1 MAWHTAMESR
11 IDSPADDSESLAKQV
26 RSAVIWRSGS
36 QILAQLVQWG
46 VTFLVIRLL
55 TPADYG
61 LFAMTQVM
69 LCLLNM
75 LNGHGLA
82 SGLIQAKH
90 VTPRDIRQ
98 LFGMLIVVNVGL
110 GAAQFALAPVV
121 AAYYRQPLVADM
133 LRVQS
138 LSYLTTPF
146 LALSYALLARQM
158 EFRQQAWV
166 NIMSSLVGAGAALG
180 GALAGWGVWT
190 LVLAPIARFTAR
202 AIGMTIA
209 ARAYYWPSFD
219 FRGAGALARYG
230 AFIAASQ
237 LFWFAQSQADVII
250 AGRQFAPHMLGIYT
264 ESLFLAQ
271 VFVSKFVPPLNEV
284 AFSAYARLQHD
295 DGAVARAF
303 VGSARMIMVLALPF
317 YIGLAVTA
325 EPIVLTMMGPKWAE
339 AAPIV
344 QLLAL
349 AMPFMTLQ
357 VLLSPVCDAIG
368 RPEISVRNGAAGAV
382 ILTTAYLLGAQWG
395 ATGLGWAWVIGY
407 PVFLGVGL
415 WRILPV
421 IGVQASVLMR
431 ALTPPMFAAL
441 GMGGAVSLIAQALP
455 PMAPA
460 ARLAILVASGA
471 AIYLGWLALFAR
483 GMVGELNRTI
493 RGRAQPA

>member
-1 MAWHTAMESR
+1 
-11 IDSPADDSESLAKQV
+11 
-26 RSAVIWRSGS
+26 
-36 QILAQLVQWG
+36 
-46 VTFLVIRLL
+46 
-55 TPADYG
+55 
-61 LFAMTQVM
+61 
-69 LCLLNM
+69 
-75 LNGHGLA
+75 
-82 SGLIQAKH
+82 
-90 VTPRDIRQ
+90 
-98 LFGMLIVVNVGL
+98 
-110 GAAQFALAPVV
+110 
-121 AAYYRQPLVADM
+121 
-133 LRVQS
+133 
-138 LSYLTTPF
+138 
-146 LALSYALLARQM
+146 
-158 EFRQQAWV
+158 
-166 NIMSSLVGAGAALG
+166 
-180 GALAGWGVWT
+180 
-190 LVLAPIARFTAR
+190 
-202 AIGMTIA
+202 
-209 ARAYYWPSFD
+209 
-219 FRGAGALARYG
+219 
-230 AFIAASQ
+230 
-237 LFWFAQSQADVII
+237 
-250 AGRQFAPHMLGIYT
+250 
-264 ESLFLAQ
+264 
-271 VFVSKFVPPLNEV
+271 
-284 AFSAYARLQHD
+284 RLQHD